1 MTQSQ
6 SFRRARPCGAVLLSL
21 CLLLGILVTDP
32 GVEAANRPITLEQL
46 LSAPFP
52 YGLMA
57 SPRGE
62 QVAWIAN
69 HLGARNIYLGEVGN
83 DGKLTVRALTRQEG
97 DNGIELAD
105 LQWSHDGSTI
115 VFARGGSLEG
125 GGPVNPLSAASGPIE
140 MEVASVRLDTGE
152 IRSFGPGSAAVPSP
166 VNDDLVFVRGGQ
178 IWIASL
184 ARADAA
190 TQLIQEAGAAS
201 ELSWSPDGKRL
212 AFISNRKDY
221 SVVGVIELA
230 SRNIRWLSPGVDRD
244 FNLRWSRDGK
254 RLAWIR
260 MPSLAESF
268 LTDAFFAKREGE
280 PFSLWVGD
288 VATGAGTKVWTA
300 DAGPGS
306 LFQPIE
312 GSTSLLW
319 SADNRLVFPWES
331 TGWLRLY
338 SLDLSREGSRPV
350 ALSQDGAEV
359 FAMTLDQTGREVIY
373 SSNAEDDDRRH
384 LWSVSVNG
392 GKPQRASKG
401 EGIEDFPVLTPKGA
415 LFAMHSTAR
424 NPMSPA
430 QVQTDGTL
438 KTMPAS
444 GANVTF
450 PSDRLVVPQR
460 VVFKSPDGLSV
471 HGQLFEAAGKKRSK
485 QPAVLFFHGGPQ
497 RQMLLGWHPMGAYT
511 HMYAMNQFLASRGY
525 VVLSVNFRGGT
536 GYGLNFREPDEFA
549 AGGGSEARDIA
560 GAVAYLKSRGD
571 IDAARIG
578 VYGMSY
584 GGIMTSLALARYP
597 QDFAVGVDMAGVHN
611 WKSFLPELTAPGASA
626 EVAEVALQ
634 SSAMGS
640 IRNWRA
646 PVLLVHGDDDRAV
659 VFSQTVELVRAL
671 RKETSVEPELL
682 IIPDEVHDF
691 ILHRSWRRVFEA
703 THEFIDRYLQQP
715 GT

>member
-1 MTQSQ
+1 T
-6 SFRRARPCGAVLLSL
+6 A
-21 CLLLGILVTDP
+21 
-32 GVEAANRPITLEQL
+32 
-46 LSAPFP
+46 
-52 YGLMA
+52 
-57 SPRGE
+57 
-62 QVAWIAN
+62 
-69 HLGARNIYLGEVGN
+69 
-83 DGKLTVRALTRQEG
+83 
-97 DNGIELAD
+97 
-105 LQWSHDGSTI
+105 
-115 VFARGGSLEG
+115 
-125 GGPVNPLSAASGPIE
+125 
-140 MEVASVRLDTGE
+140 MEIASVRLDTGE
-152 IRSFGPGSAAVPSP
+152 VRSFGPGNGAVPSP
-166 VNDDLVFVRGGQ
+166 VNDDVVFVRGGQ
-178 IWIASL
+178 IWLANL
-184 ARADAA
+184 ARADEA
-190 TQLIQEAGAAS
+190 TQLIQDAGAAT

-221 SVVGVIELA
+221 SVVGVIDIA
-230 SRNIRWLSPGVDRD
+230 SRNIRWMSPGVDID
-244 FNLRWSRDGK
+244 YSLRWSRDGK

-260 MPSLAESF
+260 MPSMAESF

-280 PFSLWVGD
+280 SFSVWVGD
-288 VATGAGTKVWTA
+288 VATGVGTKVWTA

-319 SADNRLVFPWES
+319 SADNRLLFPWES
-331 TGWLRLY
+331 TGWLRVY
-338 SLDLSREGSRPV
+338 SLDLSQKGARPV

-359 FAMTLDQTGREVIY
+359 FAMTLDPSGRDVIY

-384 LWSVSVNG
+384 LWRVSVKG

-401 EGIEDFPVLTPKGA
+401 EGIEDFPVLTEKGA

-424 NPMSPA
+424 NPMAPA
-430 QVQTDGTL
+430 LVQADGAL
-438 KTMPAS
+438 KTMLAS
-444 GANVTF
+444 GVSVPF

-471 HGQLFEAAGKKRSK
+471 HGQLFQPTGQKRSK

-511 HMYAMNQFLASRGY
+511 HMYAMNQFLASQGY

-584 GGIMTSLALARYP
+584 GGVMTSLALARYP

-611 WKSFLPELTAPGASA
+611 WKSFLPDLTAPGASA

-640 IRNWRA
+640 IKNWRT

-659 VFSQTVELVRAL
+659 VFSQTIELVRGL
-671 RKETSVEPELL
+671 RKETSV
-682 IIPDEVHDF
+682 
-691 ILHRSWRRVFEA
+691 
-703 THEFIDRYLQQP
+703 
-715 GT
+715 

>member
-1 MTQSQ
+1 MTQSH
-6 SFRRARPCGAVLLSL
+6 SLARARSSGAAFLSL
-21 CLLLGILVTDP
+21 CLLVGTFVGGAP
-32 GVEAANRPITLEQL
+32 VEAADRSVTIENL

-57 SPRGE
+57 APKGE

-69 HLGARNIYLGEVGN
+69 HLGARNIYLGQAGS
-83 DGKLTVRALTRQEG
+83 DAKLTVRALTRQEG
-97 DNGIELAD
+97 DTGIELSD
-105 LQWSHDGSTI
+105 LQWSHDASML

-125 GGPVNPLSAASGPIE
+125 GGPVNPLSAAAGPIA
-140 MEVASVRLDTGE
+140 MEIASVRLDTGE
-152 IRSFGPGSAAVPSP
+152 IRSFGPGNGAVPSP
-166 VNDDLVFVRGGQ
+166 ANDDVVFVRGGQ
-178 IWIASL
+178 IWIANL
-184 ARADAA
+184 ARTDEA
-190 TQLIQEAGAAS
+190 TQLIQDAGGAS

-221 SVVGVIELA
+221 SVVGVVDIA
-230 SRNIRWLSPGVDRD
+230 SRNIQWMSPGVDVD
-244 FNLRWSRDGK
+244 YSLRWSRDGK

-260 MPSLAESF
+260 MPSMAESF

-280 PFSLWVGD
+280 SFSVWVGE
-288 VATGAGTKVWTA
+288 VATGVGTKVWAA

-319 SADNRLVFPWES
+319 SADNRLLFPWES
-331 TGWLRLY
+331 TGWLRIY
-338 SLDLSREGSRPV
+338 SLDLSQKGSRPV

-359 FAMTLDQTGREVIY
+359 FAMTLDRSGRDVIY

-384 LWSVSVNG
+384 LWRVPVKG

-401 EGIEDFPVLTPKGA
+401 EGIEDFPVLTEKGA

-424 NPMSPA
+424 NPMAPA
-430 QVQTDGTL
+430 LVRADGAL
-438 KTMPAS
+438 QTMPAT
-444 GANVTF
+444 GASVTF
-450 PSDRLVVPQR
+450 PNDRLVVPQR
-460 VVFKSPDGLSV
+460 VVFESPDGLSV
-471 HGQLFEAAGKKRSK
+471 HGQLFQPTGKKNSK

-511 HMYAMNQFLASRGY
+511 HMYAMNQFLAAQGY

-584 GGIMTSLALARYP
+584 GGVMTSLALARYP

-626 EVAEVALQ
+626 AVAEVALQ

-640 IRNWRA
+640 IKNWRT
-646 PVLLVHGDDDRAV
+646 PVLLIHGDDDRAV
-659 VFSQTVELVRAL
+659 VFSQTVELVRGL

-682 IIPDEVHDF
+682 VIPNEVHDF

-703 THEFIDRYLQQP
+703 THEFIERYLQQS